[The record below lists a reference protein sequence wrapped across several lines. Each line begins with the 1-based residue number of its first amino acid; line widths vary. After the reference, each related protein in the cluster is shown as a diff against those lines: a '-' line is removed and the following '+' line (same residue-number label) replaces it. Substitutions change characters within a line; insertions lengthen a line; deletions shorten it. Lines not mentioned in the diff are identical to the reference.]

1 MLSFIFITNFEICPV
16 FLLQAWLEAH
26 PGWEEVVEDEEHH
39 SEEEQRQEDDVKKAI
54 KDESKL
60 GDEVTIEVIQKAK
73 VEDDEYKTDDGEK
86 NYYSIAHTIHE
97 KVHGQASILINGKL
111 KGKRFK
117 GVEWCRF
124 V

>member
-1 MLSFIFITNFEICPV
+1 M
-16 FLLQAWLEAH
+16 EAH

-39 SEEEQRQEDDVKKAI
+39 HSEEERQEENAKKVV
-54 KDESKL
+54 KDESKA
-60 GDEVTIEVIQKAK
+60 GEEATIEVIQKAK

-111 KGKRFK
+111 KG
-117 GVEWCRF
+117 E
-124 V
+124 